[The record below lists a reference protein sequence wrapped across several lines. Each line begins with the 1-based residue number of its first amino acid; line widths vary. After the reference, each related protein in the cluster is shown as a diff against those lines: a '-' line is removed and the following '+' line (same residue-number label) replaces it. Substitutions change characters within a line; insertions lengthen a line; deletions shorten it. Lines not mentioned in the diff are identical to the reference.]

1 MATAK
6 CVVVL
11 GANGCVKG
19 VNTLQAERIQAIR
32 LDLEGVISNLN
43 VGSVIIKSY
52 SSANLAGRLVD
63 IHLIDMRRFFSFSPA
78 GLTDGGRV
86 SSQIFLNAKQWVPI
100 YIQYQ
105 CNVGSSPYFSFE
117 YSFVSSPP
125 PPPRCA
131 SAYLRGRR
139 R

>member
-1 MATAK
+1 MPVMATAK

-32 LDLEGVISNLN
+32 FDLEGVISNLN

-63 IHLIDMRRFFSFSPA
+63 IHLIDMRRFFNFSPA
-78 GLTDGGRV
+78 GLTDGYA
-86 SSQIFLNAKQWVPI
+86 SWTIT
-100 YIQYQ
+100 YIRP
-105 CNVGSSPYFSFE
+105 N
-117 YSFVSSPP
+117 YSDTYTNFITCMTACTC
-125 PPPRCA
+125 R
-131 SAYLRGRR
+131 
-139 R
+139 